1 MKLMIMGEAADILDR
16 YHLKKLRAKLD
27 EILIVGSAYPGGGFF
42 DELPS
47 ACPSIQALISTDR
60 KHSMIKNR

>member
-1 MKLMIMGEAADILDR
+1 MGEAADILDP

-27 EILIVGSAYPGGGFF
+27 EILIVGSTYPGGGGFF

-47 ACPSIQALISTDR
+47 ACPSIQALISDDR
-60 KHSMIKNR
+60 KHSTIKNR